1 MFNDPGLKSKL
12 AKLNSNF
19 GQDVSIG
26 SIMVDK
32 SKIVTITTET
42 RLNGDLLSM
51 LVKRRQINMS
61 DDESGRVD
69 DILAMQAP
77 PLCKIFVTPAQD
89 AKLRRTHSRLTLT
102 QQSLNT
108 EADKVPMT
116 GFVSFSRVF

>member
-19 GQDVSIG
+19 GQDVSVG

-32 SKIVTITTET
+32 SKIVTITTDT

-51 LVKRRQINMS
+51 LVKRREVNMS
-61 DDESGRVD
+61 DEETGRAD

-77 PLCKIFVTPAQD
+77 HLCKIFVAPAQD
-89 AKLRRTHSRLTLT
+89 AKLKRTHSRLTLS

>member
-19 GQDVSIG
+19 GQDVSVG

-42 RLNGDLLSM
+42 RLNGELLSM
-51 LVKRRQINMS
+51 LVKRRQVNMS
-61 DDESGRVD
+61 DDETGRVD
-69 DILAMQAP
+69 EIPAMQAP
-77 PLCKIFVTPAQD
+77 HLCKIFVTPAQD

-102 QQSLNT
+102 QQTLNT